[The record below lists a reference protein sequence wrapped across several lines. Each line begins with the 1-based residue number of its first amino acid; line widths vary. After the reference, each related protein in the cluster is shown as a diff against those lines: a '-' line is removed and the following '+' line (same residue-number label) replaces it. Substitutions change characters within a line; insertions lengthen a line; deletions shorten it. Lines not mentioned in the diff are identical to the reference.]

1 MKLVFDI
8 EGNNLLPKLDTFHCA
23 GVKDVDTG
31 KEEWFY
37 PDDLQKFLDYLD
49 TADVIIAHNA
59 FGYDIPALNIL
70 SKKYFNKP
78 WEPKATVQCTK
89 VMSQVLCYTRFE
101 FGHSLK
107 KWGNHFEEKRQEEQ
121 NIQRAGGKTTQS
133 NYKKM
138 AVEKESL
145 LKGDYAGGFESFNE
159 DMFEYMKQDVRLGTL
174 VYKELI
180 RETKVAVKHFG
191 GSKSILR
198 ALRSEMEMDRIM
210 VKQCQKGWL
219 FDKPAAEALM
229 KTLEERMNSHEI
241 YINGLLGQMVAS
253 PDGSVVKAR
262 KEIADGTSTEIP
274 AKSPKFTK
282 AGKLD
287 SHTKRWFGIPA
298 DSVLGLDTP
307 ELLPVVGP
315 YCRIEFVG
323 GDVGNTNTVKEYL
336 YTIGWKPDE
345 WNWKKINGSF
355 VKVSAKLSDSSLA
368 PLGRV
373 GEVLSEYYTLR
384 SRHSVMKGWFPHI
397 DENSRLHGDVFNVG
411 TPTFR
416 QTHKI
421 IANLPSGKAVLG
433 PEIRRLFIARPGYKL
448 VSADSA
454 GCQLRLLAHFMR
466 DDNYTREVLEGDI
479 HQKNADILGCS
490 RNDAKPFIF
499 AYLYGAGG
507 KKLGS
512 ILGVSDKEGNRL
524 KKKFTAAF
532 PALGALIDRIKAVTN
547 EHGFIP
553 GLDDRPI
560 YTESQH
566 KALNY
571 LIQGAEAVVMKYTII
586 MVEEELAKA
595 GLDQSILLFYHD
607 EVTYEVREDQAEEA
621 KEIIMR
627 CFEEA
632 PKALGV
638 DIMTCGDCNIGE
650 DYYDVH

>member
-8 EGNNLLPKLDTFHCA
+8 EGNNLLPGLTKFHCSGA
-23 GVKDVDTG
+23 KDVDTG
-31 KEEWFY
+31 KEYWFRENE
-37 PDDLQKFLDYLD
+37 LQDFLDLLD
-49 TADVIIAHNA
+49 KAKVIVAHNA

-89 VMSQVLCYTRFE
+89 VMSQVLCYTRFG

-107 KWGNHFEEKRQEEQ
+107 QWGNHFGDQ
-121 NIQRAGGKTTQS
+121 
-133 NYKKM
+133 
-138 AVEKESL
+138 
-145 LKGDYAGGFESFNE
+145 KGDYTGGFETFNE
-159 DMFEYMKQDVRLGTL
+159 DMFVYMQQDVRLGTR
-174 VYKELI
+174 VYKELL
-180 RETKVAVKHFG
+180 RETKVAIEHF

-210 VKQCQKGWL
+210 VKQCQNGWL
-219 FDKPAAEALM
+219 FNKEEAEALM
-229 KTLEERMNSHEI
+229 KTLEERMNSHEV
-241 YINGLLGQMVAS
+241 YINGLLGQLVSS

-262 KEIADGTSTEIP
+262 KEIADGIPAEIQ
-274 AKSPKFTK
+274 AKSPRFTK

-298 DSVLGLDTP
+298 DSDIGLDTP
-307 ELLPVVGP
+307 DLLPVVGP

-323 GDVGNTNTVKEYL
+323 GDVGNTTTVKDYL

-345 WNWKKINGSF
+345 WNWKKLDGKF
-355 VKVSAKLSDSSLA
+355 VKVSAKLSDSSLE

-433 PEIRRLFIARPGYKL
+433 PEIRKLFIARPGYKL

-454 GCQLRLLAHFMR
+454 GCQLRLLAHFMG

-490 RNDAKPFIF
+490 RNNAKPFIF

-512 ILGVSDKEGNRL
+512 ILGVSDKEGNKL

-532 PALGALIDRIKAVTN
+532 PALGSLIDKVKNIVDQQ
-547 EHGFIP
+547 GFIP

-571 LIQGAEAVVMKYTII
+571 LIQGAEAVVMKATVI
-586 MVEEELAKA
+586 MVDNELEKA
-595 GLDQSILLFYHD
+595 GLDAKILLMYHD
-607 EVTYEVREDQAEEA
+607 EVTYEVREDQAEQA
-621 KEIIMR
+621 KEIIMD
-627 CFEEA
+627 CFVEA
-632 PKALGV
+632 PKAYGV
-638 DIMTCGDCNIGE
+638 NIMECGDCIIGD
-650 DYYDVH
+650 DYYECH

>member
-1 MKLVFDI
+1 
-8 EGNNLLPKLDTFHCA
+8 
-23 GVKDVDTG
+23 
-31 KEEWFY
+31 
-37 PDDLQKFLDYLD
+37 
-49 TADVIIAHNA
+49 
-59 FGYDIPALNIL
+59 
-70 SKKYFNKP
+70 
-78 WEPKATVQCTK
+78 
-89 VMSQVLCYTRFE
+89 
-101 FGHSLK
+101 
-107 KWGNHFEEKRQEEQ
+107 
-121 NIQRAGGKTTQS
+121 
-133 NYKKM
+133 
-138 AVEKESL
+138 
-145 LKGDYAGGFESFNE
+145 
-159 DMFEYMKQDVRLGTL
+159 
-174 VYKELI
+174 
-180 RETKVAVKHFG
+180 
-191 GSKSILR
+191 
-198 ALRSEMEMDRIM
+198 
-210 VKQCQKGWL
+210 
-219 FDKPAAEALM
+219 
-229 KTLEERMNSHEI
+229 
-241 YINGLLGQMVAS
+241 
-253 PDGSVVKAR
+253 
-262 KEIADGTSTEIP
+262 
-274 AKSPKFTK
+274 
-282 AGKLD
+282 
-287 SHTKRWFGIPA
+287 
-298 DSVLGLDTP
+298 
-307 ELLPVVGP
+307 
-315 YCRIEFVG
+315 
-323 GDVGNTNTVKEYL
+323 
-336 YTIGWKPDE
+336 
-345 WNWKKINGSF
+345 
-355 VKVSAKLSDSSLA
+355 LSDSSLA

-384 SRHSVMKGWFPHI
+384 SRYSVMKGWFPHI
-397 DENSRLHGDVFNVG
+397 DEDSRLHGDVFNVG

-433 PEIRRLFIARPGYKL
+433 PEIRKLFIARPGYKL

-454 GCQLRLLAHFMR
+454 GCQLRLLAHFMG

-512 ILGVSDKEGNRL
+512 ILGVSDREGNKL

-532 PALGALIDRIKAVTN
+532 PALGSLIDKVKNIVDQQ
-547 EHGFIP
+547 GFIP

-607 EVTYEVREDQAEEA
+607 EVTYEVREDQAEQA
-621 KEIIMR
+621 REIIMR

>member
-8 EGNNLLPKLDTFHCA
+8 EGNNLLPGLTKFHCA
-23 GVKDVDTG
+23 GARDVDTG
-31 KEEWFY
+31 EEYWFKEK
-37 PDDLQKFLDYLD
+37 DLKAFLDLLD
-49 TADVIIAHNA
+49 SAQVIIAHNA

-78 WEPKATVQCTK
+78 WEPEAVVQCTK
-89 VMSQVLCYTRFE
+89 VMSQVLCYTRFG

-107 KWGNHFEEKRQEEQ
+107 QWGVHLGDN
-121 NIQRAGGKTTQS
+121 
-133 NYKKM
+133 
-138 AVEKESL
+138 
-145 LKGDYAGGFESFNE
+145 KGEYTGGFEEYNE
-159 DMFEYMKQDVRLGTL
+159 EMFVYMQQDVRLGTN
-174 VYKELI
+174 VYKDLL
-180 RETKVAVKHFG
+180 RETKLAIDHFG
-191 GSKSILR
+191 SKDILR

-210 VKQCQKGWL
+210 VKQCRTGWL
-219 FDKPAAEALM
+219 FDKPAADALM
-229 KTLEERMNSHEI
+229 KTLETRLSSHEM
-241 YINGLLGQMVAS
+241 YINGLLGQMVNS

-262 KEIADGTSTEIP
+262 KDIADGIETEIP
-274 AKSPKFTK
+274 PKFPKFTK

-287 SHTKRWFGIPA
+287 SHTKRWFGIPP
-298 DSVLGLDTP
+298 DSDVGIDTP
-307 ELLPVVGP
+307 KLLPVTGP
-315 YCRIEFVG
+315 YCRVEFVG
-323 GDVGNTNTVKEYL
+323 GDVGNTTTVKEYL
-336 YTIGWKPDE
+336 YTVGWKPDE
-345 WNWKKINGSF
+345 WNWKKVNGQF

-368 PLGRV
+368 PLGKV
-373 GEVLSEYYTLR
+373 GEVISEYYTLR
-384 SRHSVMKGWFPHI
+384 SRHSIMKGWYPHI

-421 IANLPSGKAVLG
+421 IANLPSGKAALG
-433 PEIRRLFIARPGYKL
+433 PEIRKLFIARPGYKL

-454 GCQLRLLAHFMR
+454 GCQLRLLAHFMK

-512 ILGVSDKEGNRL
+512 ILGVSEKEGTRL

-532 PALGALIDRIKAVTN
+532 PALGALINRVKEIVDQQ
-547 EHGFIP
+547 GFIP

-571 LIQGAEAVVMKYTII
+571 LIQGAEAVVMKYTIVMI
-586 MVEEELAKA
+586 EEELAKA
-595 GLDQSILLFYHD
+595 GLDQAILLFYHD

-621 KEIIMR
+621 REIIMR
-627 CFEEA
+627 CFAEA

-638 DIMTCGDCNIGE
+638 DIMECGGCKIGD
-650 DYYDVH
+650 DYFDVH